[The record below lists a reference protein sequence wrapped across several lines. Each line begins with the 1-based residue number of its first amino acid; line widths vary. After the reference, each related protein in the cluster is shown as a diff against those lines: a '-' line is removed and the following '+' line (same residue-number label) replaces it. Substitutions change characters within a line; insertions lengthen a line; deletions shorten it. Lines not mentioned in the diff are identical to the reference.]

1 MKNQIAQ
8 DAPNQTKQI
17 RCKLTDQNLKT
28 YNGFQWELGKKRVAS
43 GKGELCSSGWLHCYT
58 HPLLA
63 ILLNPVHAN
72 IKNPRLFEIE
82 VGGKMKTD
90 NGLKE
95 GWTGMA
101 LVKEIEIPEISLTQK
116 IAFGILCSLEV
127 YKEESYVIWAKN
139 WLNNVDRTDLAAA
152 RAARAAMDAV
162 AADADWAAADTGRAA
177 ARAGDWAMM
186 ADWVT
191 TAARAGAADWAA
203 RAGDWAADLAEINLI
218 QIAEKSMLIS

>member
-152 RAARAAMDAV
+152 RAARAAVRRVLRWNDRPV
-162 AADADWAAADTGRAA
+162 AAVSGGRPAATSSPTCM
-177 ARAGDWAMM
+177 AMM
-186 ADWVT
+186 PNTSSGSAT
-191 TAARAGAADWAA
+191 LSSIFARISAGTSRSAMTFMSVPR
-203 RAGDWAADLAEINLI
+203 RAVR
-218 QIAEKSMLIS
+218 